1 MRERRRDSHSDR
13 RNLNQPFPVRRI
25 ITMMIGVGG
34 FIFCA
39 FVSTFIAQAKLRDV
53 HWHGAESLRHD
64 IGTWLMASFVFRL
77 AAFALLAATVFVL
90 SRWALRLEAARIAAE
105 AVAAQLREQKKE
117 LSAINKR
124 LFDEAR
130 IDPLTQLQTR
140 LRLNEDLETLWA
152 EAERDGDH
160 YCAVMC
166 DVDRFKEYNDGYGHV
181 AGDAVLRKVAA
192 ALLQGCRA
200 GDRLYRYG
208 GEEFLLLLRAG
219 STLEALTIADRHRA
233 AVEALGIGHI
243 ANNGGVVTVSMGVAP
258 LWALSCRSATEWIE
272 QADIALYKAKR
283 TGRNCITVL
292 GEEGPMKAVA

>member
-1 MRERRRDSHSDR
+1 MRGDHPDRLSDDPILRR
-13 RNLNQPFPVRRI
+13 PFPVRWVILIMVI
-25 ITMMIGVGG
+25 IGALIL
-34 FIFCA
+34 CA
-39 FVSTFIAQAKLRDV
+39 LVSTTIARAKLGDV
-53 HWHGAESLRHD
+53 HWRGGEALRHD
-64 IGTWLMASFVFRL
+64 IRTYMLAGFAFRA
-77 AAFALLAATVFVL
+77 AAFALLAAVVAML
-90 SRWALRLEAARIAAE
+90 SRWALRLEAARTAAE
-105 AVAAQLREQKKE
+105 AVAAELRAQKNA
-117 LSAINKR
+117 LSLLNKK

-130 IDPLTQLQTR
+130 IDPLTQLHTR
-140 LRLNEDLETLWA
+140 LSLSEDLESLWA
-152 EAERDGDH
+152 ETESDGGV

-181 AGDAVLRKVAA
+181 AGDDVLRRLAA

-233 AVEALGIGHI
+233 AVEGLCIDHI

-272 QADIALYKAKR
+272 QADVALYKAKR
-283 TGRNCITVL
+283 TGRNCIAVL